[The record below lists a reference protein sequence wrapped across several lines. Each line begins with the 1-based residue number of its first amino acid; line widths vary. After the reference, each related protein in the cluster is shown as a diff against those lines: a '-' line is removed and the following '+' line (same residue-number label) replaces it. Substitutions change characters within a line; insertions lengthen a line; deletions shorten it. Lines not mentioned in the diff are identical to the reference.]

1 MCAHVCACEYVCA
14 HVSMRMCSCMCT
26 REHVCTHVCAC
37 EHVCVHASVCMCSCV
52 CTRACVCAHV
62 CAHGS
67 MCARARTCVCVVG
80 GYGWIQVPN
89 PHVQAQGEKKI
100 RPTRKVK
107 LFSARRKH
115 PGPYPFLAGSKKV
128 ALLQRKDKTQPE
140 PRVPGGRAAVIR
152 EVQNTR
158 CPSPLV
164 NRWRRD
170 RYPGPHPA
178 G

>member
-1 MCAHVCACEYVCA
+1 MCVCESMCARARVCMCVCA
-14 HVSMRMCSCMCT
+14 HVSTRVSIVCAHVCT
-26 REHVCTHVCAC
+26 REHVRTHVCARMSM
-37 EHVCVHASVCMCSCV
+37 CVHASMCMCSCV
-52 CTRACVCAHV
+52 CARKHV
-62 CAHGS
+62 CARTH
-67 MCARARTCVCVVG
+67 TCVCVVG

-100 RPTRKVK
+100 RPARKVK
-107 LFSARRKH
+107 LFSVRRKH
-115 PGPYPFLAGSKKV
+115 PVPYPFLAGSKKV
-128 ALLQRKDKTQPE
+128 ALLQRKDKTQPD
-140 PRVPGGRAAVIR
+140 PRVPGGRASVIR